1 MRVVVFGAGGFAVG
15 VAMTWGLVLLLSGNT
30 HDLSVEAPMT
40 AFFVGGPAGALLGI
54 VTGVLGR
61 RRPR

>member
-1 MRVVVFGAGGFAVG
+1 MLFGAGGFAVG
-15 VAMTWGLVLLLSGNT
+15 VAITWGLVLLLSGNT

-40 AFFVGGPAGALLGI
+40 AFFVGGPAGALLGM
-54 VTGVLGR
+54 VGGVISR